1 MKMFKIGDI
10 VVIEE
15 VEGLYIGA
23 DIEGSIVQF
32 VEAKDHSAFN
42 VHACED
48 GTLAGTFIFLDSSYK
63 TDIERF
69 LLASMKVRKIDRPLK
84 FRGGKVINV
93 EEATS
98 PF

>member
-15 VEGLYIGA
+15 VGKRSALYGDGL
-23 DIEGSIVQF
+23 EGSIVQL
-32 VEAKDHSAFN
+32 A
-42 VHACED
+42 ED
-48 GTLAGTFIFLDSSYK
+48 QGTYGG
-63 TDIERF
+63 
-69 LLASMKVRKIDRPLK
+69 ASFQALYNASKQPEVYVCFHMQVRKIDRPLK